1 MIKVTYKARSY
12 EPELI
17 TGRYIRKNYS
27 GGYLVVEAGT
37 GVNGKV
43 GQGYTLREYITDGE
57 EVPNNIKE
65 QLETIT
71 HCHMIQW
78 EI

>member
-1 MIKVTYKARSY
+1 MINVTYQAKSY
-12 EPELI
+12 SPELI
-17 TGRYIRKNYS
+17 TGRYVRKNHS

-37 GVNGKV
+37 GVNGKA
-43 GQGYTLREYITDGE
+43 GQGYTLREYKTCGE
-57 EVPNNIKE
+57 EIPENIKE
-65 QLETIT
+65 QLDVIT